1 MNNQSTIRK
10 YLSIDDIQKEYLP
23 ISKKRLRML
32 VKKHLDTKTI
42 GNRLF
47 VEREQLEALLNSD
60 ISSIT
65 LTESEAENSKV

>member
-23 ISKKRLRML
+23 ISKKRLRIM

-65 LTESEAENSKV
+65 LTASEA

>member
-1 MNNQSTIRK
+1 MNNQTTIRK

-23 ISKKRLRML
+23 ISKKRLRIM

-65 LTESEAENSKV
+65 LTESEA

>member
-1 MNNQSTIRK
+1 MNNHPTVRK
-10 YLSIDDIQKEYLP
+10 SLSIADIQKEYLP
-23 ISKKRLRML
+23 ISKKRLRIM

-65 LTESEAENSKV
+65 LTESEA

>member
-1 MNNQSTIRK
+1 MNNQTTIRK

-23 ISKKRLRML
+23 ISKKRLRIM

-47 VEREQLEALLNSD
+47 VEREQLETLLNSS
-60 ISSIT
+60 ISTIT
-65 LTESEAENSKV
+65 LTDTES

>member
-10 YLSIDDIQKEYLP
+10 YHSIDDIQKEYLP
-23 ISKKRLRML
+23 ISKKRLRIM

-47 VEREQLEALLNSD
+47 VEREQLETLLNSN
-60 ISSIT
+60 IGTIT
-65 LTESEAENSKV
+65 LTDTEA

>member
-1 MNNQSTIRK
+1 MNNQTTIRK

-23 ISKKRLRML
+23 ISKKRLRIM

-47 VEREQLEALLNSD
+47 VEREQLETLLNSD

>member
-47 VEREQLEALLNSD
+47 VEREQLEALLNSN

-65 LTESEAENSKV
+65 LTESEA

>member
-1 MNNQSTIRK
+1 MNNQPTVRK

-23 ISKKRLRML
+23 ISKKRLRIM

-47 VEREQLEALLNSD
+47 VEREQLEALLGSNNTP
-60 ISSIT
+60 IT
-65 LTESEAENSKV
+65 LTEA

>member
-23 ISKKRLRML
+23 ISKKRLRIM

-47 VEREQLEALLNSD
+47 VEREQLEALLNSN

-65 LTESEAENSKV
+65 LTESEA

>member
-1 MNNQSTIRK
+1 MNNQPTVRK

-32 VKKHLDTKTI
+32 VKKPLDTKTI

-47 VEREQLEALLNSD
+47 VEREQLETLLKSS
-60 ISSIT
+60 ISTIT
-65 LTESEAENSKV
+65 LTEKDA

>member
-1 MNNQSTIRK
+1 MNNQTTIRK

-23 ISKKRLRML
+23 ISKKRLRIM

-47 VEREQLEALLNSD
+47 VEREQLEALLISD

-65 LTESEAENSKV
+65 LTESEA

>member
-23 ISKKRLRML
+23 ISKKRLRIM

-47 VEREQLEALLNSD
+47 VEREQLESLLNSN
-60 ISSIT
+60 IGTIT
-65 LTESEAENSKV
+65 LTDTEA

>member
-1 MNNQSTIRK
+1 MNNQTTIRK

-23 ISKKRLRML
+23 ISKKRLRIM

-60 ISSIT
+60 ISSIA
-65 LTESEAENSKV
+65 LTESEA

>member
-1 MNNQSTIRK
+1 MNNQPTVRK

-23 ISKKRLRML
+23 ISKKRLRIL

-47 VEREQLEALLNSD
+47 VEREQLEALLGSNNTP
-60 ISSIT
+60 IT
-65 LTESEAENSKV
+65 LTEA

>member
-23 ISKKRLRML
+23 ISKKRLRIM
-32 VKKHLDTKTI
+32 VRKHLDTKTI

-65 LTESEAENSKV
+65 LTESEA

>member
-23 ISKKRLRML
+23 ISKKRLRIM

-65 LTESEAENSKV
+65 LTESEA

>member
-23 ISKKRLRML
+23 ISKKRLRIM

-47 VEREQLEALLNSD
+47 VEREQLEALLNSNNTP
-60 ISSIT
+60 IT
-65 LTESEAENSKV
+65 LTEA

>member
-1 MNNQSTIRK
+1 MNNQPTIRK

-23 ISKKRLRML
+23 ISKKRLRIM

-47 VEREQLEALLNSD
+47 VEREQLEALLGSNNTP
-60 ISSIT
+60 IT
-65 LTESEAENSKV
+65 LTEE

>member
-1 MNNQSTIRK
+1 MNTQTTIRK

-23 ISKKRLRML
+23 ISKKRLRIM

-47 VEREQLEALLNSD
+47 VEREQLETLLNSYKG
-60 ISSIT
+60 IIT
-65 LTESEAENSKV
+65 HTETEA

>member
-47 VEREQLEALLNSD
+47 VEREQLETLLNSD
-60 ISSIT
+60 IGTIT
-65 LTESEAENSKV
+65 LKDTEA